1 MKVPF
6 VGPSLFGVPYSAT
19 GLAIRGPARQGD
31 LLAAVEA
38 GATAI
43 GLVDGV
49 FGAVPSVWHKE
60 ILFAL
65 SQGIRVLGAA
75 SLGALRAAECS
86 AFGMEPVGGIAEEYL
101 NGRRDADADVCLAHC
116 PAELGYQPLSEP
128 LVDVEATLAVLLA
141 AGDIT
146 LGEHAELLHAA
157 RELFFADRTPAALI
171 AGARLTPDRG
181 SAIDAA
187 YTARRTSRK
196 AADALLL
203 VERLHALPDRRGPAP
218 DWTFVASDPW
228 RHYLA
233 TR

>member
-1 MKVPF
+1 M
-6 VGPSLFGVPYSAT
+6 
-19 GLAIRGPARQGD
+19 
-31 LLAAVEA
+31 
-38 GATAI
+38 
-43 GLVDGV
+43 

-65 SQGIRVLGAA
+65 TEGVRVLGAA

-86 AFGMEPVGGIAEEYL
+86 AFGMEPVGSIAADYL

-116 PAELGYQPLSEP
+116 PAGPGDQPPREL
-128 LVDVEATLAVLLA
+128 LVDVEGTPAVLLA
-141 AGDIT
+141 AGDIA
-146 LGEHAELLHAA
+146 LGEHAELLRAA

-171 AGARLTPDRG
+171 AGARLTPDRR
-181 SAIDAA
+181 SAIHAA

-196 AADALLL
+196 TADALLL
-203 VERLHALPDRRGPAP
+203 VERLHALPDRRGPPP